1 MKNKA
6 IKTAAVLAVL
16 SLALALFPSAA
27 NVTAFSD
34 VPSEFWG
41 YKTIMDMTEK
51 GIFKGTEEPV
61 NGIGV
66 FSPDKIMTRAEFITA
81 SLRAMFP
88 EEAKDIAVDPAQWW
102 KGYYTFAIDKGIIKS
117 SELGG
122 GELEKAM
129 TRQEMAMV
137 MVRCV
142 TQNGEKLSQRV
153 LISQIPDYS
162 KIGDYYAD
170 YVRDCFSFGLLC
182 GVDEA
187 GTFAPAKSL
196 TRAEA
201 ATVICRLLDKDMRI
215 EVKFIKEPTQNNKP
229 QVSDKDD
236 KDDKDDKTDTEKM
249 PWESGGKHPSKYTW
263 EEFDALTDLQKN
275 AFIES
280 FGSADAFDSWL
291 SKVQGTEEDADK
303 LPWESGGKQPSEYTW
318 EEFEALPDT
327 QKDAFIQSFGSADAF
342 DKWLKKAQRTEGDAD
357 KLPWEN
363 GGKQPFEYT
372 LEEFEAL
379 PDLQKDAF
387 IESFGSVESFDKWL
401 KKAQGTEGNVD
412 KLPWENGG
420 KQPAEYTLEEFEAL
434 TNVQKEAFVNYFDSS
449 EAFEAWL
456 NSNQP

>member
-41 YKTIMDMTEK
+41 YKTIMDMTEN

-88 EEAKDIAVDPAQWW
+88 EEAKDIAVDPAKWW

-162 KIGDYYAD
+162 KI
-170 YVRDCFSFGLLC
+170 
-182 GVDEA
+182 
-187 GTFAPAKSL
+187 
-196 TRAEA
+196 
-201 ATVICRLLDKDMRI
+201 
-215 EVKFIKEPTQNNKP
+215 
-229 QVSDKDD
+229 
-236 KDDKDDKTDTEKM
+236 
-249 PWESGGKHPSKYTW
+249 
-263 EEFDALTDLQKN
+263 
-275 AFIES
+275 
-280 FGSADAFDSWL
+280 
-291 SKVQGTEEDADK
+291 
-303 LPWESGGKQPSEYTW
+303 
-318 EEFEALPDT
+318 
-327 QKDAFIQSFGSADAF
+327 
-342 DKWLKKAQRTEGDAD
+342 
-357 KLPWEN
+357 
-363 GGKQPFEYT
+363 
-372 LEEFEAL
+372 
-379 PDLQKDAF
+379 
-387 IESFGSVESFDKWL
+387 
-401 KKAQGTEGNVD
+401 
-412 KLPWENGG
+412 
-420 KQPAEYTLEEFEAL
+420 
-434 TNVQKEAFVNYFDSS
+434 
-449 EAFEAWL
+449 
-456 NSNQP
+456 